1 MAHHRM
7 RLLAGASAL
16 LIAVAGCGSSSKTG
30 SGSTTTVGSAPSSG
44 GTYTV
49 GVLTDQ
55 TGIAASASATTVKG
69 VAAGIVYA
77 AHNGYTIKYDLGD
90 TQSSAPGA
98 LAAAQKLV
106 QQDHVLAVITV
117 SAFAYGA
124 AAYLAGQHVPVIGL
138 AEDGPEWQSIPTMF
152 STFGAI
158 HTDQVTSTDGLFMK
172 MEGVTSVG
180 AVGYSISPSSSQA
193 AATAAK
199 SAQDAG
205 LKVGYLNT
213 NFPFGSTNVG
223 PEVIAMKSGGVD
235 GLVPTVD
242 PNTAFSLIG
251 GLRQA
256 GANLK
261 VALLPTGYGG
271 DLLQAGPGAL
281 QAAQGVFFSVT
292 FEPVEMHDAATQQF
306 QADLTSAGVTTEPTY
321 AEYGGY
327 TSMGLLVQGLKAA
340 GANATQTSLT
350 TALSGIH
357 NWNALGLFGSRTLD
371 INNHTDPGFAP
382 GGACVWVVKLAG
394 TGFQLVPGADPICG
408 SYTGQKVS

>member
-1 MAHHRM
+1 M
-7 RLLAGASAL
+7 
-16 LIAVAGCGSSSKTG
+16 LIAVAGCGSSSKSSGGTTPTTGPTTG
-30 SGSTTTVGSAPSSG
+30 SSTGSASTG

-55 TGIAASASATTVKG
+55 TGIAASASATTVQG
-69 VAAGIVYA
+69 VQAGAVYA
-77 AHNGYTIKYDLGD
+77 SHNGYTIKYVLGD
-90 TQSSAPGA
+90 TQSSSPGA
-98 LAAAQKLV
+98 LSAAQKLV
-106 QQDHVLAVITV
+106 QQDHVLAVISV

-124 AAYLAGQHVPVIGL
+124 AAYLASQHVPVIGL
-138 AEDGPEWQSIPTMF
+138 AEDGPEWQLIPSMF
-152 STFGAI
+152 STYGAV
-158 HTDQVTSTDGLFMK
+158 HTDEVTSTDGLFLK

-180 AVGYSISPSSSQA
+180 AIGYSISPSSSQA

-205 LKVGYLNT
+205 IKVGYLNT

-235 GLVPTVD
+235 ALIPTTD

-251 GLRQA
+251 GMRQA

-281 QAAQGVFFSVT
+281 QAAQGVFFQTT

-306 QADLTSAGVTTEPTY
+306 TADLKAAGVNSEPTY

-327 TSMGLLVQGLKAA
+327 TSIGLLVQGLKAA
-340 GANATQTSLT
+340 GANPTQTSLIA
-350 TALSGIH
+350 ALSGIH
-357 NWNALGLFGSRTLD
+357 NWNALGLFGGRTLD
-371 INNHTDPGFAP
+371 INNRSNPGYTP
-382 GGACVWVVKLAG
+382 GGSCIWVVKLAG
-394 TGFQLVPGADPICG
+394 QGFQLVSGADPICG
-408 SYTGQKVS
+408 SYTGQKVSTS